1 METPKEKTV
10 YVLFRESLWQSI
22 CADAVTLAMM
32 VFCIW
37 FSAGSKFWNFVCFV
51 LLILFMAG
59 RVAKGKSRVMKLTR
73 EDMKKWAADL

>member
-10 YVLFRESLWQSI
+10 YVLFRESL
-22 CADAVTLAMM
+22 
-32 VFCIW
+32 